1 MKARLCRLLADRPE
15 FMNEDVGARLD
26 MAWTEEPP
34 GSLPLLDRVLMA
46 GSDELDRLCAYVLR
60 HLRERAEAAVL
71 DVVGV
76 LGPERLLAIYVS
88 LSRRRQTA
96 VLRDPVWAYHVGR
109 ANLEA
114 IEAAERF
121 WDELPDV
128 PVPDDMPWPEQREYF
143 AFIREADRY
152 RAGLPHELTPEQ
164 VEMVNRGGRKSR
176 EILANARQEQSP

>member
-1 MKARLCRLLADRPE
+1 
-15 FMNEDVGARLD
+15 MNEGVGARLG

-34 GSLPLLDRVLMA
+34 GSLPLLDRVLMM

-76 LGPERLLAIYVS
+76 LGPERLLAIYVN
-88 LSRRRQTA
+88 LPRRQQAA

-109 ANLEA
+109 ADLDA
-114 IEAAERF
+114 IETASQF
-121 WDELPDV
+121 WDEIPDLS
-128 PVPDDMPWPEQREYF
+128 VPDDMPWPEQREYF

-152 RAGLPHELTPEQ
+152 RAGLSHELTPEQ
-164 VEMVNRGGRKSR
+164 VEMVSRGHRKSR